1 MESATNKEKYYI
13 IEAKETDIKRII
25 EMRMKLESYL
35 DTCNAN
41 LWHIS
46 PYYIDDLPSKYLH
59 MLKDDQF
66 KVLIVVNE
74 TTNDV
79 VGMATGR
86 IIHNEMFNHKK
97 TGKLDD
103 VWIDEE
109 HRNRGLCMS
118 LTNRIID
125 FFRGNNIKHMTLE
138 YVSGN
143 ESAAMVW
150 QKMGFEP
157 VIIIANRTL
166 DSIKKN

>member
-1 MESATNKEKYYI
+1 MDKSNVKSQYHIRAAI
-13 IEAKETDIKRII
+13 ETDIDQLIV
-25 EMRMKLESYL
+25 MRMKLEAYL

-46 PYYIDDLPSKYLH
+46 QDHMDDLPSKYLH

-66 KVLIVVNE
+66 KVLLVVDK
-74 TTNDV
+74 TTNDI

-86 IIHNEMFNHKK
+86 IIHNEMFSHKK
-97 TGKLDD
+97 TGKIDD
-103 VWIDEE
+103 VWIDEN

-143 ESAAMVW
+143 DSAAMIW

-166 DSIKKN
+166 DSI